1 MKSEGYYIMTKS
13 YLRAGIIISLLTLF
27 LLGNLLP
34 AQAES
39 SGPVAQS
46 WVWVNPMNVGESIEH
61 PTMVR
66 TLAATSSSTASNLQE
81 LKTLL
86 RSGLENR
93 QTSINILY
101 TGNNSDL
108 NKGLDTGAAG
118 LTEIYESL
126 LGEDDYLNFNI
137 KSTKYGYNG
146 YEGQV
151 NVYFTMVYQTTLEQ
165 ENYVNEQVAAIL
177 STIIIPGMNEHQK
190 EKAIHDYIVK
200 NVAYDESYSPSSH
213 SAYAALYNK
222 KAVCQ
227 GYALLA
233 YKMLSEAGVSAR
245 CVVGTGHDESHLWNL
260 VCLDGNWYHL
270 DCTWDDPAPDT
281 PGKIRYNYYNLSDQE
296 MAVDHIWTAGDYPAC
311 SSSYYHELNNKLG
324 SDTNNQ
330 ALWQSLL
337 IETELYLLSP
347 EKTAENAAALEEKI
361 HNSLLLYE
369 PALKLRFHS
378 AGADPGSLLDSA
390 LESAFTGTD
399 CSNCSCQYSN
409 YNRDG
414 QTGYYLL
421 EFTFTYHNNTGNA
434 NLSSL
439 TLSSGA
445 LGPAFDPGI
454 TSYTVNVDNTVSSIS
469 ITPTAA
475 AAQAAIKVNGSPV
488 SSGSL
493 SQATALNPGN
503 NTITILITAQ
513 NGATRTYTITINRAL
528 PLPSVVWTPWKEEK
542 TVIQNHP
549 YWTITFSQDVDD
561 STVSSQNIF
570 VGIDPEGTT
579 PLPGVSVPQLL
590 TAKQIRLSPPSG
602 SEHWSPGTY
611 YLFIRPDVKST
622 GNKTLG
628 QGIRMKFTVQ

>member
-1 MKSEGYYIMTKS
+1 MTKS

-46 WVWVNPMNVGESIEH
+46 WVWVNPLNVGENIDH
-61 PTMVR
+61 PTTIR
-66 TLAATSSSTASNLQE
+66 TFAATSSSTASNVQE
-81 LKTLL
+81 LKSIL
-86 RSGLENR
+86 RNGLENR
-93 QTSINILY
+93 QTPINILY
-101 TGNNSDL
+101 TGSKSDL
-108 NKGLDTGAAG
+108 TKGLDTGAAG
-118 LTEIYESL
+118 LTEIYESQL
-126 LGEDDYLNFNI
+126 AEDDYLKYNI
-137 KSTKYGYNG
+137 KSAKYGYQG
-146 YEGQV
+146 LDVGPF
-151 NVYFTMVYQTTLEQ
+151 NVYFTMVYQSTLEQ

-190 EKAIHDYIVK
+190 EKAIHDYIIK

-233 YKMLSEAGVSAR
+233 HKMLSEAGVSVR
-245 CVVGTGHDESHLWNL
+245 CVVGTGHGENHLWNL
-260 VCLDGNWYHL
+260 VCLDDKWYHL

-296 MAVDHIWTAGDYPAC
+296 MAADHIWTAGNYPAC

-324 SDTNNQ
+324 SDPDNQ

-337 IETELYLLSP
+337 IESELYLLSP

-361 HNSLLLYE
+361 HNSMLLYE
-369 PALKLRFHS
+369 PALKLRFNS
-378 AGADPGSLLDSA
+378 AGADPGSLLDSVLNSA
-390 LESAFTGTD
+390 LTDTD
-399 CSNCSCQYSN
+399 CSDCSCQYSN
-409 YNRDG
+409 YNRGG
-414 QTGYYLL
+414 QNGYYLL

-439 TLSSGA
+439 TLSSGT

-454 TSYTVNVDNTVSSIS
+454 TSYSVNVDNTVSSIS

-493 SQATALNPGN
+493 SQAIALNPGN
-503 NTITILITAQ
+503 NTIIILITAQ
-513 NGATRTYTITINRAL
+513 NAAARTYTITINRAF

-542 TVIQNHP
+542 TVSQNHP

-561 STVSSQNIF
+561 STVNSQNIF

-611 YLFIRPDVKST
+611 YLFIRPDVEST

-628 QGIRMKFTVQ
+628 KGIRMKFTVQ

>member
-1 MKSEGYYIMTKS
+1 MTKS

-34 AQAES
+34 AQAEGS
-39 SGPVAQS
+39 RPVAQS
-46 WVWVNPMNVGESIEH
+46 WVWVNPMNAGESIEH

-66 TLAATSSSTASNLQE
+66 TLAATSSSTANNLQE
-81 LKTLL
+81 LKSIL
-86 RSGLENR
+86 RTGLENR
-93 QTSINILY
+93 QTPINILY
-101 TGNNSDL
+101 TGSESDL
-108 NKGLDTGAAG
+108 NKGLDSGAAG

-126 LGEDDYLNFNI
+126 LAEDDYLKYNTGSAELGYQGPNVGPFNVFF
-137 KSTKYGYNG
+137 T
-146 YEGQV
+146 V
-151 NVYFTMVYQTTLEQ
+151 VYRTTLEQ
-165 ENYVNEQVAAIL
+165 ENYVNEQVATIL

-200 NVAYDESYSPSSH
+200 NVAYDESLSDTSH

-233 YKMLSEAGVSAR
+233 HKMLSEAGVSVR
-245 CVVGTGHDESHLWNL
+245 CVVGTGHGENHLWNL
-260 VCLDGNWYHL
+260 VCLDDKWYHL

-296 MAVDHIWTAGDYPAC
+296 MAADHIWTAGDYPAC

-361 HNSLLLYE
+361 HNSMLLYE
-369 PALKLRFHS
+369 PALKLRFNS
-378 AGADPGSLLDSA
+378 AGADPGSLLDSVLNSA
-390 LESAFTGTD
+390 LTDTD
-399 CSNCSCQYSN
+399 CSDCSCQYSN
-409 YNRDG
+409 YNRGG
-414 QTGYYLL
+414 QNGYYLL

-439 TLSSGA
+439 TLSSGT

-454 TSYTVNVDNTVSSIS
+454 TSYSVNVDNTVSSIS

-493 SQATALNPGN
+493 SQAIALNPGN
-503 NTITILITAQ
+503 NTIIILITAQ
-513 NGATRTYTITINRAL
+513 NAAARTYTITINRAF

-542 TVIQNHP
+542 TVSQNHP

-561 STVSSQNIF
+561 STVNSQNIF

-579 PLPGVSVPQLL
+579 PLPGVSVPQLV

-611 YLFIRPDVKST
+611 YLFIRPDVEST

-628 QGIRMKFTVQ
+628 KGIRMKFTVQ